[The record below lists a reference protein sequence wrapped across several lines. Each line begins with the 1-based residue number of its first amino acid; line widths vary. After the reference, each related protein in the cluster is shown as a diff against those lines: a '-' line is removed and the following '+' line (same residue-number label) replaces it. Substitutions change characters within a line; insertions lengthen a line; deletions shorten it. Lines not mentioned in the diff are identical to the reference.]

1 MNINLEVG
9 NPADILLVED
19 RTSDVELMRE
29 ALQECH
35 GSYHL
40 HVVMD
45 GEAALAFLH
54 QKGPYGSAPRPDLIL
69 LDLNLPK
76 LNGREVLAAIKADPK
91 LKLLPVVVLT
101 TSTSSQDIIQSYEL
115 HANCCITKP
124 ADVDQFF
131 EVVQATLKFWLT
143 FVALPL
149 TTDEY

>member
-1 MNINLEVG
+1 VNINLEVG

-54 QKGPYGSAPRPDLIL
+54 QKDPT
-69 LDLNLPK
+69 
-76 LNGREVLAAIKADPK
+76 EVRLVPI
-91 LKLLPVVVLT
+91 
-101 TSTSSQDIIQSYEL
+101 
-115 HANCCITKP
+115 
-124 ADVDQFF
+124 
-131 EVVQATLKFWLT
+131 
-143 FVALPL
+143 
-149 TTDEY
+149 